1 MSDIYDNHPFNS
13 VLCGNLKPVR
23 LFNNEKR
30 RKMKNKKTLRLL
42 AMFVTATV
50 ALTFTGCNLAEDLS
64 KIAEQTNSVSETD
77 YDPMNLIAGLAD
89 QGESP
94 EWVGKMQQ
102 ASDADQLFVVAAVG
116 KTTAYVSMHQKDE
129 NGKWEQIISTP
140 GYIGKNGI
148 GKEKEGDSKTPV
160 GVFRFTDA
168 FGIAGDPGC
177 AIPYKKVTDDDYW
190 SGDQRDGYM
199 YNKMVSIKDYPDL
212 DVESSEHIKDYTVP
226 YQYCLNISYNED
238 GEAGLGSAIFLHCF
252 SSDKPYTGGC
262 VAIPQDK
269 MITVMRNVREDCVVV
284 IDTLQNISPDLYEEW
299 DPENE
304 LAAAEETVN
313 YSDDSSDFVLLSE
326 AVPDAILEIRYY
338 STYNFVGDRIEG
350 YEEPVALLTK
360 EAAAALLEVSEELKE
375 KGYRLKIYDAYRP
388 QMAVTNFV
396 EWAEDTDDT
405 RMKEFFYPDLEKD
418 VLFPQGYIAEHSG
431 HSRGSTVD
439 LTLFDMET
447 EKELDMGG
455 TFDFFGELSHPDYK
469 DITEEQF
476 NNRMILRDAMLEH
489 GFRPLETE
497 WWHFTLDDE
506 PYPDT
511 YFTFPVSSESV
522 SE

>member
-1 MSDIYDNHPFNS
+1 
-13 VLCGNLKPVR
+13 
-23 LFNNEKR
+23 
-30 RKMKNKKTLRLL
+30 
-42 AMFVTATV
+42 
-50 ALTFTGCNLAEDLS
+50 
-64 KIAEQTNSVSETD
+64 
-77 YDPMNLIAGLAD
+77 
-89 QGESP
+89 
-94 EWVGKMQQ
+94 
-102 ASDADQLFVVAAVG
+102 
-116 KTTAYVSMHQKDE
+116 
-129 NGKWEQIISTP
+129 
-140 GYIGKNGI
+140 
-148 GKEKEGDSKTPV
+148 
-160 GVFRFTDA
+160 
-168 FGIAGDPGC
+168 
-177 AIPYKKVTDDDYW
+177 
-190 SGDQRDGYM
+190 
-199 YNKMVSIKDYPDL
+199 
-212 DVESSEHIKDYTVP
+212 
-226 YQYCLNISYNED
+226 
-238 GEAGLGSAIFLHCF
+238 
-252 SSDKPYTGGC
+252 
-262 VAIPQDK
+262 

-469 DITEEQF
+469 EITEEQF